1 MFARGDRVRFV
12 RALPGDSHCVYLV
25 TSVTIDEEGVWVS
38 LFDEQDQESWASHN
52 SQELELVA

>member
-12 RALPGDSHCVYLV
+12 RGLPEDSHCVYLV

-38 LFDEQDQESWASHN
+38 LFDEQEQEPWASHD
-52 SQELELVA
+52 SRELELVA